1 MGAIMRIEDYYR
13 GAKEFPSLL
22 LLIEF
27 LVYEKK
33 VHQLTD
39 DASVLNKYFLPKH
52 KERMNGLLLEYHNKR
67 NKKTG

>member
-1 MGAIMRIEDYYR
+1 MTLEEMYR
-13 GAKEFPSLL
+13 EAKEFPSLL
-22 LLIEF
+22 LLIDF
-27 LVYEKK
+27 LVNEKK
-33 VHQLTD
+33 VHQLSD

>member
-1 MGAIMRIEDYYR
+1 MTLGELKRE
-13 GAKEFPSLL
+13 AKEFPSLL
-22 LLIEF
+22 LLIDF

-39 DASVLNKYFLPKH
+39 DVSVLNKYYLPKH
-52 KERMNGLLLEYHNKR
+52 REKMTGLLTEYHNKR